1 MTAEESITEPNIDVH
16 LSEGAINVPL
26 SLDQELTLDP
36 KLTDKLASITKQD
49 LIDILTSVS
58 NSGEGFWPWVH
69 DNQIF
74 AAGLCAIAA
83 AFVALGGSWLLAR
96 SPLKQDRE
104 KAQRE
109 VDNKKKVWEGK
120 KRFLVFDTFNAATDA
135 SQYIHFLAGYIH
147 NLDDDETPPEGHIF
161 KKEPNFAEIEKHLD
175 SVNLHTSSYP
185 LNEDDLMYL
194 SDDEMKVLHEIGFK
208 VAYLKSRTK
217 DVKEVCDSFLKDYAL
232 GEHPDE
238 TTNQVQ
244 AKQYKLVKEDVK
256 TFAEE
261 AKQLE
266 DLALKFAKIFAPEI
280 GNEMEA
286 ARNRAATQGGG
297 DD

>member
-1 MTAEESITEPNIDVH
+1 MAVEESIKEPNIDVH
-16 LSEGAINVPL
+16 ISEGAINLPF
-26 SLDQELTLDP
+26 SFDQELTLGP

-49 LIDILTSVS
+49 LIDILASLTNS
-58 NSGEGFWPWVH
+58 NESFWLQDYQVL
-69 DNQIF
+69 
-74 AAGLCAIAA
+74 AAGLCAILAA
-83 AFVALGGSWLLAR
+83 YLALRGSRLIAN
-96 SPLKQDRE
+96 SPLKLDEQ
-104 KAQRE
+104 KSQRE
-109 VDNKKKVWEGK
+109 ADNKKKIWEGK
-120 KRFLVFDTFNAATDA
+120 KRFLVFDTLNAATDA

-161 KKEPNFAEIEKHLD
+161 KKEPNFSEIEKHLD

-194 SDDEMKVLHEIGFK
+194 SDAEMKVLHEIGFK

-217 DVKEVCDSFLKDYAL
+217 DVKEVCDSFLMDYAL

-238 TTNQVQ
+238 ITNEVQ
-244 AKQYKLVKEDVK
+244 AKQYDLIKEDVK

-261 AKQLE
+261 AQDLE

-280 GNEMEA
+280 GNEMEQ
-286 ARNRAATQGGG
+286 ARKK
-297 DD
+297 